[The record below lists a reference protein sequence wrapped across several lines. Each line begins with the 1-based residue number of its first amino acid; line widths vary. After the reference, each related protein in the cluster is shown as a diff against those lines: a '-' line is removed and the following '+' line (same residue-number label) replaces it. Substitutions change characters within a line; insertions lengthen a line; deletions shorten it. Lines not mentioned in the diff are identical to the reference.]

1 MNYDQILSDLKQF
14 KDAYYKCIWDPN
26 LSDEERR
33 NLREKLTI
41 QYGELEDL
49 ILGFSGIQKIE
60 VVPTRHGAKVVFSSY
75 VEAGLSTST
84 RLYQEG
90 YSQILKVIG
99 KVQQL
104 AEHPTLPKQEHSIST
119 VVQVLRRFREC
130 CQYIKDP
137 PKDEKAVQDIMWI
150 MLRSQFDRVEREETL
165 PKFGSKN
172 YRPDFG
178 IPDLQLLVEAKFIGE
193 KTHVPAIQEEI
204 LADIPGYLTNSQLYN
219 ALVVLVYDDAQ
230 KLRDPRKFV
239 EDIRSVDGIVDVI
252 IIPGIS

>member
-1 MNYDQILSDLKQF
+1 MNYEEIISNLTQF
-14 KDAYYKCIWDPN
+14 KDAYYKCIYTPG

-33 NLREKLTI
+33 ILKEQVTI
-41 QYGELEDL
+41 QYGELEEV
-49 ILGFSGIQKIE
+49 ILRFSGIRKVEYESRRGPKIY
-60 VVPTRHGAKVVFSSY
+60 FSSY
-75 VEAGLSTST
+75 VEAGLSPGTGMHN
-84 RLYQEG
+84 EG
-90 YSQILKVIG
+90 YQQILKVIG

-104 AEHPTLPKQEHSIST
+104 AKDPTLPKQEHSIST

-137 PKDEKAVQDIMWI
+137 PKNEKAVQDIMWI
-150 MLRSQFDRVEREETL
+150 MLRTQFDRVEREETL
-165 PKFGSKN
+165 PKFGVKN

-193 KTHVPAIQEEI
+193 KTQIAAIQEEI
-204 LADIPGYLTNSQLYN
+204 LADIPGYLKNSQPYN
-219 ALVVLVYDDAQ
+219 AIVLLVYDDAQ

>member
-1 MNYDQILSDLKQF
+1 MNYDEIVSNLTRF
-14 KDAYYKCIWDPN
+14 KDAYYKCIWGPN

-33 NLREKLTI
+33 ILRNEVTT
-41 QYGELEDL
+41 QYGELEEL
-49 ILGFSGIQKIE
+49 ILRFSGIQHVE
-60 VVPTRHGAKVVFSSY
+60 VETRHGPKIVFSSY

-84 RLYQEG
+84 RLYNEG
-90 YSQILKVIG
+90 YQQILKVIG

-104 AEHPTLPKQEHSIST
+104 AKDPALPKQEHSIST

-193 KTHVPAIQEEI
+193 KTQIPTIQEEI
-204 LADIPGYLTNSQLYN
+204 LADIPGYLKTSQPYN
-219 ALVVLVYDDAQ
+219 AIVALVYDDAQ
-230 KLRDPRKFV
+230 KLRDPRKFI

-252 IIPGIS
+252 IVPGIS

>member
-1 MNYDQILSDLKQF
+1 MNYDEILSKLTRF
-14 KDAYYKCIWDPN
+14 KDAYYKCIWGAN
-26 LSDEERR
+26 LSDAERR
-33 NLREKLTI
+33 NLRDELTV
-41 QYGELEDL
+41 QYGELEEL
-49 ILGFSGIQKIE
+49 IVRFSGMQKIE
-60 VVPTRHGAKVVFSSY
+60 VETRHGSKIVFSSY

-84 RLYQEG
+84 RLFNEG
-90 YSQILKVIG
+90 YRQILKVIG

-104 AEHPTLPKQEHSIST
+104 AEDPALPKQEHSIST

-178 IPDLQLLVEAKFIGE
+178 IPDLQLLIEAKFVGE
-193 KTHVPAIQEEI
+193 KTHIPNIQDEI
-204 LADIPGYLTNSQLYN
+204 LADISGYLTNSQLYN

-230 KLRDPRKFV
+230 KLRDPRKFI
-239 EDIRSVDGIVDVI
+239 EDIRTVDEIVDVI